1 MEQRN
6 AVPQGTA
13 RPRPPRTA
21 EERQRDRRLALSL
34 LTRLAGAAGA
44 PTGLGAGRLAPS
56 LLRGLGA
63 AAEALRVLRGVV
75 LLVPRGGG
83 QDMFPA
89 VKDGDLLIAYRLQR
103 RWAQDDLVL
112 YRQEGVLRLGRV
124 AAVGGDVVMLEE
136 DGTLR
141 VNGTLHAGEV
151 LYPTYPAGGVTYPYT
166 VPEGCLFILNDY
178 RTRGRDSR
186 HFGAVPQQDAAGKVI
201 TLLRRRGL

>member
-34 LTRLAGAAGA
+34 LTRLA
-44 PTGLGAGRLAPS
+44 
-56 LLRGLGA
+56 A
-63 AAEALRVLRGVV
+63 AAAALTVLLGVV
-75 LLVPRGGG
+75 LLVTQAEG

-166 VPEGCLFILNDY
+166 CLLYTSASPRSTSTSRPVPMAS
-178 RTRGRDSR
+178 RASTSASRRAPRGRSATSPSSSAR
-186 HFGAVPQQDAAGKVI
+186 PA
-201 TLLRRRGL
+201 

>member
-1 MEQRN
+1 MRN
-6 AVPQGTA
+6 VRATGPLWAVK
-13 RPRPPRTA
+13 
-21 EERQRDRRLALSL
+21 
-34 LTRLAGAAGA
+34 
-44 PTGLGAGRLAPS
+44 TGYIVVS
-56 LLRGLGA
+56 
-63 AAEALRVLRGVV
+63 VLFCVLGVV
-75 LLVPRGGG
+75 LLVTQAEG

-89 VKDGDLLIAYRLQR
+89 VRMGICSSLPAPAPVGAGRPGAVPAGGGAAAGPRGRRGRRCGDA
-103 RWAQDDLVL
+103 
-112 YRQEGVLRLGRV
+112 GGGRY
-124 AAVGGDVVMLEE
+124 AA
-136 DGTLR
+136 

>member
-1 MEQRN
+1 MLCGQILIQRAAIRGVHELN
-6 AVPQGTA
+6 AAADAQHRFIPLHRVHKDVGVHA
-13 RPRPPRTA
+13 IA
-21 EERQRDRRLALSL
+21 QRDRRLALSL
-34 LTRLAGAAGA
+34 LTRLA
-44 PTGLGAGRLAPS
+44 
-56 LLRGLGA
+56 A
-63 AAEALRVLRGVV
+63 AAAALTVLLGVV
-75 LLVPRGGG
+75 LLVTQAEG

-103 RWAQDDLVL
+103 RWAQDDLV
-112 YRQEGVLRLGRV
+112 RLGRV

-178 RTRGRDSR
+178 RTHGRDSR

>member
-21 EERQRDRRLALSL
+21 EERQRDRRLAL
-34 LTRLAGAAGA
+34 GMD
-44 PTGLGAGRLAPS
+44 
-56 LLRGLGA
+56 RG
-63 AAEALRVLRGVV
+63 
-75 LLVPRGGG
+75 
-83 QDMFPA
+83 DC
-89 VKDGDLLIAYRLQR
+89 
-103 RWAQDDLVL
+103 
-112 YRQEGVLRLGRV
+112 V

>member
-1 MEQRN
+1 M
-6 AVPQGTA
+6 
-13 RPRPPRTA
+13 
-21 EERQRDRRLALSL
+21 L
-34 LTRLAGAAGA
+34 L
-44 PTGLGAGRLAPS
+44 
-56 LLRGLGA
+56 
-63 AAEALRVLRGVV
+63 GVV
-75 LLVPRGGG
+75 LLVTQAEG

-112 YRQEGVLRLGRV
+112 YRQEGALRLGRV

-151 LYPTYPAGGVTYPYT
+151 LYPTYPAGGVMYPYT

-178 RTRGRDSR
+178 RTHGRDSR

>member
-34 LTRLAGAAGA
+34 LTRLA
-44 PTGLGAGRLAPS
+44 
-56 LLRGLGA
+56 A
-63 AAEALRVLRGVV
+63 AAAALTVLLGVV
-75 LLVPRGGG
+75 LLVTQAEG

-166 VPEGCLFILNDY
+166 CLLY
-178 RTRGRDSR
+178 TS
-186 HFGAVPQQDAAGKVI
+186 P
-201 TLLRRRGL
+201 

>member
-34 LTRLAGAAGA
+34 LTRLA
-44 PTGLGAGRLAPS
+44 
-56 LLRGLGA
+56 A
-63 AAEALRVLRGVV
+63 AAAALTVLLGVV
-75 LLVPRGGG
+75 LLVTQAEG

-112 YRQEGVLRLGRV
+112 YRQEG
-124 AAVGGDVVMLEE
+124 

-178 RTRGRDSR
+178 RTHGRDSR

>member
-34 LTRLAGAAGA
+34 LTRLA
-44 PTGLGAGRLAPS
+44 
-56 LLRGLGA
+56 A
-63 AAEALRVLRGVV
+63 AAAALTVLLGVV
-75 LLVPRGGG
+75 LLVTQAEG

-103 RWAQDDLVL
+103 RWA
-112 YRQEGVLRLGRV
+112 
-124 AAVGGDVVMLEE
+124 EE

-151 LYPTYPAGGVTYPYT
+151 LYPTYPVGGVTYPYT

-178 RTRGRDSR
+178 RTHGRDSR

>member
-1 MEQRN
+1 M
-6 AVPQGTA
+6 
-13 RPRPPRTA
+13 
-21 EERQRDRRLALSL
+21 L
-34 LTRLAGAAGA
+34 L
-44 PTGLGAGRLAPS
+44 
-56 LLRGLGA
+56 
-63 AAEALRVLRGVV
+63 GVV
-75 LLVPRGGG
+75 LLVTQAEG

-151 LYPTYPAGGVTYPYT
+151 LYPTYPVGGVTYPYT

-178 RTRGRDSR
+178 RTHGRDSR

>member
-34 LTRLAGAAGA
+34 LTRLA
-44 PTGLGAGRLAPS
+44 
-56 LLRGLGA
+56 A
-63 AAEALRVLRGVV
+63 AAAALTVLLGVV
-75 LLVPRGGG
+75 LLVTQAEG

-141 VNGTLHAGEV
+141 VNGTLHGET
-151 LYPTYPAGGVTYPYT
+151 LLRYPQAKAETSYT

-178 RTRGRDSR
+178 RTHGRDSR

>member
-34 LTRLAGAAGA
+34 LTRLA
-44 PTGLGAGRLAPS
+44 
-56 LLRGLGA
+56 A
-63 AAEALRVLRGVV
+63 AAAALTVLLGVV
-75 LLVPRGGG
+75 LLVTQAEG
-83 QDMFPA
+83 QDMCPA

>member
-34 LTRLAGAAGA
+34 LTRLA
-44 PTGLGAGRLAPS
+44 
-56 LLRGLGA
+56 A
-63 AAEALRVLRGVV
+63 AAAALTVLLGVV
-75 LLVPRGGG
+75 LLVTQAEG
-83 QDMFPA
+83 QEMFPA
-89 VKDGDLLIAYRLQR
+89 VKDGER

-151 LYPTYPAGGVTYPYT
+151 LYPTYPVGGVTYPYT

-178 RTRGRDSR
+178 RTHGRDSR

>member
-34 LTRLAGAAGA
+34 LTRL
-44 PTGLGAGRLAPS
+44 
-56 LLRGLGA
+56 
-63 AAEALRVLRGVV
+63 
-75 LLVPRGGG
+75 
-83 QDMFPA
+83 
-89 VKDGDLLIAYRLQR
+89 
-103 RWAQDDLVL
+103 AQDDLVL

-178 RTRGRDSR
+178 RTHGRDSR
-186 HFGAVPQQDAAGKVI
+186 HFGAVPQQAAAGCKGGRTCCPI
-201 TLLRRRGL
+201 RC